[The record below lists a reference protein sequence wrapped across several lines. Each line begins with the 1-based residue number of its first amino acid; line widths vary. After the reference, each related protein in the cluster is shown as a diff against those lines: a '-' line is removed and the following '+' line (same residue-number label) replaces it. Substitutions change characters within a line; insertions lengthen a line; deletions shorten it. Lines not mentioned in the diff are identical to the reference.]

1 MVISTSNSWNIRK
14 WGEGGEAATSSI
26 QVSFCS
32 SKTQH
37 WRTRASVHSIEIVA
51 GWGGGE
57 GEGMSAATAEV
68 LRLAVN
74 VISAGKSNGLLKSK
88 LEAEVLLPNRANG
101 SPVLDAKGLN
111 TVFDM

>member
-1 MVISTSNSWNIRK
+1 
-14 WGEGGEAATSSI
+14 
-26 QVSFCS
+26 
-32 SKTQH
+32 
-37 WRTRASVHSIEIVA
+37 
-51 GWGGGE
+51 
-57 GEGMSAATAEV
+57 MSAATAEV

>member
-51 GWGGGE
+51 GGE
-57 GEGMSAATAEV
+57 GEGMSATTAEV
-68 LRLAVN
+68 LRLAVK
-74 VISAGKSNGLLKSK
+74 VISTGKSNGLLKSK

-101 SPVLDAKGLN
+101 SPVLDVKGLN